1 MCSAVINCT
10 HDIQGLKCTGNF
22 FPLKLDSK
30 YCLVTQFCPTLL
42 PVACPWDFPGKN
54 TGVGCHFFL
63 HDSEYVG
70 IFIPVLC
77 RPVISLQY
85 YFIIFKH

>member
-42 PVACPWDFPGKN
+42 PVPPYRMTMGIVLQPGTVPASEWVSGN
-54 TGVGCHFFL
+54 SFL
-63 HDSEYVG
+63 D
-70 IFIPVLC
+70 
-77 RPVISLQY
+77 
-85 YFIIFKH
+85 